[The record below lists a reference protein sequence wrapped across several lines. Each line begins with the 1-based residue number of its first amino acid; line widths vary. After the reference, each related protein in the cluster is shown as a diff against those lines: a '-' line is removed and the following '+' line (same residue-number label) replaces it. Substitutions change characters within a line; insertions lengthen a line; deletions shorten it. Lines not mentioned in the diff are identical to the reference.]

1 MAAPPSLPT
10 LPATLTNGIISIY
23 GAGSNVSEESGIQ
36 VQNISFYFGYINQ
49 VNVYSAYS
57 VGDSVMFDEG
67 GVVTRVIYSGWP
79 YTLVN
84 EDKVILIETVAP

>member
-1 MAAPPSLPT
+1 MAVPPSLPT
-10 LPATLTNGIISIY
+10 LPAVLTNGIISIY
-23 GAGSNVSEESGIQ
+23 GAGSNVSQESGIE

-57 VGDSVMFDEG
+57 VGDSVMFQDSS
-67 GVVTRVIYSGWP
+67 VVTRVIYDNWA

-84 EDKVILIETVAP
+84 EDKVILIETPAP